1 MQIGN
6 MYRSQKP
13 SKKLQMCQYSATLE
27 NLTFDMK
34 ITAKCCFI
42 IVSKTNQNRIDE
54 LQNAY
59 FIQYPVH
66 KVQMFVM
73 ANFFLLYLKVC
84 NVKNL

>member
-1 MQIGN
+1 LQIGN

-42 IVSKTNQNRIDE
+42 IVSKTKTRK
-54 LQNAY
+54 LQNAG
-59 FIQYPVH
+59 FIQFQVN

-73 ANFFLLYLKVC
+73 AIFFLLYLKVC
-84 NVKNL
+84 KVKNL

>member
-1 MQIGN
+1 LQIGN

-54 LQNAY
+54 GSCKMQASFNSKSIKCKCL
-59 FIQYPVH
+59 
-66 KVQMFVM
+66 
-73 ANFFLLYLKVC
+73 
-84 NVKNL
+84 